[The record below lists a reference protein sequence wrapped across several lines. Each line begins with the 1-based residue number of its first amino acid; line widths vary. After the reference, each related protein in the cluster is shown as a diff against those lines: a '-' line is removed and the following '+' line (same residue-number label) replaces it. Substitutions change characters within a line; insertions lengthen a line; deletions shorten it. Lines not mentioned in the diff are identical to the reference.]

1 MGLWDSKKVFKT
13 KQQIKDA
20 LFQIKTLD
28 YREKPV
34 VYEAL
39 IKELDDGG
47 VSEEELKKVVKEL
60 RKNGE
65 ISDVDEK
72 YLLSLI
78 KK

>member
-28 YREKPV
+28 YRQKPV

-47 VSEEELKKVVKEL
+47 VSEEEIKKVVKEL
-60 RKNGE
+60 RKNTRNNT
-65 ISDVDEK
+65 SK
-72 YLLSLI
+72 N
-78 KK
+78 